1 MALYG
6 LHIQVP
12 LILACMVAPT
22 EPDSSS
28 SLIQNTVFHASN
40 KNSADGD
47 YAPVLDA
54 LDRLIID
61 SSESL
66 DNLFSELHKLELPQ
80 ELQIALFGI
89 IGRYFH
95 TLKEARLTHEMS
107 IQMSHMTATSAV
119 MGDPRVAAFIEQQLQ
134 AGVAGMISGV
144 VN

>member
-1 MALYG
+1 MAFYG
-6 LHIQVP
+6 HYIQV
-12 LILACMVAPT
+12 LSILSCMVAPIDDNSLT
-22 EPDSSS
+22 IDANTGLHVSDSSATM
-28 SLIQNTVFHASN
+28 Q
-40 KNSADGD
+40 
-47 YAPVLDA
+47 PVLDA
-54 LDRLIID
+54 LDRVIIE

-80 ELQIALFGI
+80 ELQIAIFGI

-95 TLKEARLTHEMS
+95 TLKEARVNHEMS

-134 AGVAGMISGV
+134 AGVANMISGV

>member
-1 MALYG
+1 MGFYG

-12 LILACMVAPT
+12 AILARMVAPT
-22 EPDSSS
+22 ESDGAS
-28 SLIQNTVFHASN
+28 SLTPVVHAS
-40 KNSADGD
+40 SQMVDGD

-54 LDRLIID
+54 LDRVIIE

-80 ELQIALFGI
+80 ELQIAIFGI

-95 TLKEARLTHEMS
+95 TLKEARVNHEMS
-107 IQMSHMTATSAV
+107 IQMAHMTATSAV

-134 AGVAGMISGV
+134 AGVANMISGV